1 MPGLR
6 SQVNIRQESQA
17 SDCRGLSACL
27 DSVCMSQSQRLSPCL
42 SSRPCTCRTWWVR
55 GEATVAS
62 MPTKPT
68 HAYTLRTDI
77 PQRGSE
83 GGIAAPFDAR
93 SGLYWRQHSFLFVA
107 VAGDVKSACWLL
119 LSVRSACAPTR
130 DRKTGTRGSGRETG
144 REVL

>member
-1 MPGLR
+1 M
-6 SQVNIRQESQA
+6 
-17 SDCRGLSACL
+17 
-27 DSVCMSQSQRLSPCL
+27 
-42 SSRPCTCRTWWVR
+42 
-55 GEATVAS
+55 AS

-107 VAGDVKSACWLL
+107 VAGDVKSAYWLIL
-119 LSVRSACAPTR
+119 AVRSACAATR
-130 DRKTGTRGSGRETG
+130 QEGGNERVGEGDREGSA
-144 REVL
+144 VM